1 MIEPTIR
8 KLVVVQTRVADA
20 TLADD
25 RVFIGTAEAAGKRL
39 GGGFGFVTRH
49 GGPGGFAPLDGG
61 GEIWTNR
68 YVVPRHKPEAGNV
81 DLHVVVPQPA
91 FVPRPIVRLAIDH
104 RAARVDRHPV
114 GEDAVWTTGS
124 FHDVLHR
131 QVSKCFRPV
140 NLR

>member
-25 RVFIGTAEAAGKRL
+25 RVFSGTPEAAGKRWGDDCVFL
-39 GGGFGFVTRH
+39 IRH
-49 GGPGGFAPLDGG
+49 GGRGGCAHAIEG

-68 YVVPRHKPEAGNV
+68 YVVPRHKPGAGNV
-81 DLHVVVPQPA
+81 ELDGVVPQPA

-131 QVSKCFRPV
+131 QVSECFRPV